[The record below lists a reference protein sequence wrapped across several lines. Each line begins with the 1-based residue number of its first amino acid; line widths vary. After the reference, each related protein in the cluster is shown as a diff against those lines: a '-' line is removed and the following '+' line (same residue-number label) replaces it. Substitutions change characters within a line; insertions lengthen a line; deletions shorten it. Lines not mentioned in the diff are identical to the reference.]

1 LGYDW
6 PYENNKDGKK
16 LLEGF
21 SILVFGFHEND
32 RLFSP
37 HAAIPSRYIKRGDK
51 ILISMRFTDEVFD
64 PKKPLRFIVRN
75 GASSNTTEVK
85 LPEINSAAEAMVEE
99 NGVGNDKIK
108 SIEATLYNSSTDVR
122 IIINFP
128 YFKDKEFI
136 GEGNEYGQ
144 FTGLMTETITDSGD
158 YGTTLNTVRYRDM
171 TNRKASGLLFVTGTS
186 RISLGSEN
194 YRVAEVNVAS
204 KELRGNEPSKYYY
217 IKLPMFDLPIAYYNG
232 EEFITEFTPK

>member
-1 LGYDW
+1 
-6 PYENNKDGKK
+6 
-16 LLEGF
+16 
-21 SILVFGFHEND
+21 
-32 RLFSP
+32 
-37 HAAIPSRYIKRGDK
+37 
-51 ILISMRFTDEVFD
+51 
-64 PKKPLRFIVRN
+64 
-75 GASSNTTEVK
+75 
-85 LPEINSAAEAMVEE
+85 
-99 NGVGNDKIK
+99 
-108 SIEATLYNSSTDVR
+108 VR